1 MLTTTS
7 LKDCKNFSLLADNLS
22 YFAMPSFTMNSIAIF
37 IKSLTSLKLRRK
49 TTRFMYESL
58 EEILSSSEQSFFLV
72 LKESLS
78 KEYEIFAKVRITD
91 VLTPNE
97 IFHLQSC
104 NAAIYTTLPKHF
116 DYILCE
122 KRTLTVIAVIEL
134 DEKDHI
140 QREARAR
147 NRFVEKACK
156 TAGFK
161 LLRFP
166 SRVEYRTQAV
176 REIVINSINPS
187 S

>member
-1 MLTTTS
+1 MPIS
-7 LKDCKNFSLLADNLS
+7 LFHSVRLLS
-22 YFAMPSFTMNSIAIF
+22 TMNIIAIF
-37 IKSLTSLKLRRK
+37 IRTLTSFKFRRK
-49 TTRFMYESL
+49 TTTRFKYESL
-58 EEILSSSEQSFFLV
+58 EEILSSTEQSFFLV
-72 LKESLS
+72 L

-97 IFHLQSC
+97 IFNLQSC

-122 KRTLTVIAVIEL
+122 KRTLSIIAVIEL
-134 DEKDHI
+134 DERDHI

-147 NRFVEKACK
+147 SRFVEKACR

-176 REIVINSINPS
+176 REIVINSISPS
-187 S
+187 A

>member
-1 MLTTTS
+1 
-7 LKDCKNFSLLADNLS
+7 
-22 YFAMPSFTMNSIAIF
+22 MNIIAIF
-37 IKSLTSLKLRRK
+37 IKTLTSFRFRRK
-49 TTRFMYESL
+49 TARFKYESL
-58 EEILSSSEQSFFLV
+58 EEILSSTEQSFFLV

-78 KEYEIFAKVRITD
+78 KEYELFAKVRITD

-97 IFHLQSC
+97 IFNLQSC

-122 KRTLTVIAVIEL
+122 KHTLSVIAVIEL
-134 DEKDHI
+134 DERDHI

-147 NRFVEKACK
+147 SRFVEKACR

-166 SRVEYRTQAV
+166 SRLEYRSQAV
-176 REIVINSINPS
+176 REIVISSITPPA
-187 S
+187 